1 MFDFV
6 DDQYKADP
14 PNTRYGKLSDKEI
27 DVFCEKF
34 KGDKD
39 SQNLAKI
46 YESKVP
52 RIFFDVEAIVRG
64 MRAKY
69 TGGL

>member
-1 MFDFV
+1 MFRELLTNRGN
-6 DDQYKADP
+6 DDGIKYSSL
-14 PNTRYGKLSDKEI
+14 NSEEI
-27 DVFCEKF
+27 DKFCAMM

-39 SQNLAKI
+39 SQKLGEI

-52 RIFFDVEAIVRG
+52 RIYFDVEAIVKG
-64 MRAKY
+64 MRSKY